1 NEPQRT
7 NGVID
12 LEGFDQVVTLEV
24 CWEHQM
30 LMNLVPWTEREAAR
44 TTDLDLFVCG
54 WKRNTRWTDNV
65 VFDGNHC
72 AVTVEVYFVITLAP
86 APAPASPNFPLPSAF
101 VAPSPYFYPAAPAS
115 LFLPASPYIPPPPMV
130 CHQQQQVCYHDYRD
144 SDIKVEID
152 INRNDCWNTNIKVEV
167 DVNYQNKPMH
177 EKQEAVH
184 SQSPQYIPPPPAME
198 DEKQEIKS
206 QRYMFPHLPSH
217 ATDETESVTSKTSR
231 HKDLFRRFHVHIRSR
246 S

>member
-1 NEPQRT
+1 
-7 NGVID
+7 
-12 LEGFDQVVTLEV
+12 
-24 CWEHQM
+24 
-30 LMNLVPWTEREAAR
+30 
-44 TTDLDLFVCG
+44 
-54 WKRNTRWTDNV
+54 
-65 VFDGNHC
+65 
-72 AVTVEVYFVITLAP
+72 
-86 APAPASPNFPLPSAF
+86 
-101 VAPSPYFYPAAPAS
+101 
-115 LFLPASPYIPPPPMV
+115 MV